1 MNPRTKASLLWG
13 LTGALT
19 FLVGLQAFRL
29 VTGEAVT
36 LDTTV
41 GVALLVGAAATA
53 ASYLVERRVVGGK
66 EQS

>member
-13 LTGALT
+13 LTGALV

-29 VTGEAVT
+29 ATGESVGLTA
-36 LDTTV
+36 TV
-41 GVALLVGAAATA
+41 GVALLVGVVASVAT
-53 ASYLVERRVVGGK
+53 YLVEGRALGGK